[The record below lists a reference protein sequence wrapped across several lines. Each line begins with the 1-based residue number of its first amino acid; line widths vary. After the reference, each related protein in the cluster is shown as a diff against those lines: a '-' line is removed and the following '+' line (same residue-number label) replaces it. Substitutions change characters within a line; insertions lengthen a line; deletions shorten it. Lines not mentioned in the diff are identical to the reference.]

1 MSNIINLVGNDNRL
15 VFDLGEHQ
23 LVFIPTDERSK
34 AVTEKANDLKKRSEN
49 INEDDEWV
57 ARKAIKELID
67 EIFTTMFDED
77 APRKIYQAA
86 GENTWS
92 YLKIFMKIS
101 ETVKQEQQKQLNDEE
116 FKKYL
121 AE

>member
-1 MSNIINLVGNDNRL
+1 MSNIINLVGNNNRL